1 MLHNPFK
8 PWLAAL
14 FVAGI
19 ALTLADMAQAADEAG
34 RVVGVRGSVIAYSA
48 GEDARVLAY
57 DSPLYAGD
65 KIVTAKGAGVG
76 VLAGEHYVGLDE
88 STTAVLGV
96 TDGGAPDLRVQTGR
110 ARVLA
115 SGDGA
120 AAKLGTDT
128 LVAANGG
135 SDTDVFAFAE
145 KAGLVSM
152 ICANES
158 GVAAARGGNALNAP
172 QGNCAVAKRGEP
184 LYLADAAHSPLDL
197 LADPG
202 GFDVAGDPVARIGG
216 PLPPVALGLES
227 DPIFA
232 SSVDPIVGDPRNPC
246 DSPSAC
252 QGGALVPA
260 AAPPPPPAPP
270 INPARPGAPPGA

>member
-8 PWLAAL
+8 PWLAGVFVVGAAL
-14 FVAGI
+14 I
-19 ALTLADMAQAADEAG
+19 LANLAHASDEAA
-34 RVVGVRGSVIAYSA
+34 RVVGIRGSVIAYSS
-48 GEDARVLAY
+48 GEEARVLAY
-57 DSPLYAGD
+57 DSPLFAGD

-76 VLAGEHYVGLDE
+76 LLSGEHYVGLDE
-88 STTAVLGV
+88 STTAVLGT
-96 TDGGAPDLRVQTGR
+96 TDAGAPDVVVQTGR

-115 SGDGA
+115 SGPGA
-120 AAKLGTDT
+120 PARLGTET
-128 LVAANGG
+128 FVAANAG

-152 ICANES
+152 ICPNES
-158 GVAAARGGNALNAP
+158 GVGTARGGQALAAP
-172 QGNCAVAKRGEP
+172 KGNCAIAKRGEP
-184 LYLADAAHSPLDL
+184 LYLADAAHPPLDL

-216 PLPPVALGLES
+216 PLPPVALGIDS

-246 DSPSAC
+246 DSPAAC
-252 QGGALVPA
+252 AAFAGQPAL
-260 AAPPPPPAPP
+260 PPAPP
-270 INPARPGAPPGA
+270 INPARPGVPPAP